1 MRINL
6 IYARAGNGVIGRNN
20 TLPWHLPE
28 DMAHF
33 KRHTAGCP
41 VVMGRKTWDSLP
53 AKFRPLPGRTNLV
66 VTRQTHWSA
75 DGALCAQSLEHAL
88 TACAALQPAPA
99 DVWVIGGA
107 ELYALALGRAHRAVV
122 TEIGQDFEGD
132 TFAPQLG
139 SNWVEVERQAHVAS
153 NGLAF
158 AWVTYANTSRCT
170 ADRKST
176 RLNSSHRP

>member
-6 IYARAGNGVIGRNN
+6 IYARARNGVIGRNN
-20 TLPWHLPE
+20 TMPWHLPE

-66 VTRQTHWSA
+66 VTRQPHWSA
-75 DGALCAQSLEHAL
+75 DGALRAPSLEHAL
-88 TACAALQPAPA
+88 SACAALQPLPA

-107 ELYALALGRAHRAVV
+107 ELYTLALGHAHRSVV

-139 SNWVEVERQAHVAS
+139 RNWVEIERQAQVSS
-153 NGLAF
+153 NGLVF

-170 ADRKST
+170 D
-176 RLNSSHRP
+176 P